1 MAEALSPQDA
11 AKQAAADAAAAMI
24 EDGMLVGLGSGTTLR
39 HFVRSLGLRCQQ
51 GLTITGVPTSESTK
65 ALALEVGVPVADL
78 NDVGALDI
86 VFDGADEIDPQGQ
99 MIKGGGGN
107 LLWEKIVATAGN
119 RFVAV
124 IDDSKTK
131 DVLGQFPL
139 PVEVIRFGWRAT
151 ERLVR
156 ELLVESGYLEP
167 AITLRGGVSS
177 PFVTDSGHYILDCAL
192 GAITHPEALAIAL
205 NRIPGVVENGLF
217 IDIARS
223 AIIGQPD
230 GSVRTIDY
238 E

>member
-1 MAEALSPQDA
+1 MTEALSPQDA
-11 AKQAAADAAAAMI
+11 AKQAAADAAAALVQ
-24 EDGMLVGLGSGTTLR
+24 DGMLVGLGSGTTLR
-39 HFVRSLGLRCQQ
+39 RFVRSLGLRCQA
-51 GLTITGVPTSESTK
+51 GLKITGVPTSETTK
-65 ALALEVGVPVADL
+65 ALAIEVGVPVADL
-78 NDVGALDI
+78 NEVGELDL
-86 VFDGADEIDPQGQ
+86 VLDGADEIDPQGQ

-107 LLWEKIVATAGN
+107 LLWEKIVATAGS

-131 DVLGQFPL
+131 ATLGAFPL
-139 PVEVIRFGWRAT
+139 PVEVVRFGWRAT

-156 ELLVESGYLEP
+156 GLLVESGYLEA
-167 AITLRGGVSS
+167 AITLRGGIDS

-192 GAITHPEALAIAL
+192 GRIEHPEALAIAL

-230 GSVRTIDY
+230 GTVRTIVY